1 MVQLVGLLFA
11 VLAVGSS
18 LSVGSGDPAGNAA
31 LKCRAT
37 NVGEHG
43 SRGVHC
49 HTFAARHFSAASG
62 RQTVAPA
69 SDAVGLVFLVRHA
82 ERADAGMEAAKVAG
96 ADPELS
102 EAGLARANALAMLL
116 KDAKI
121 TAILTTKFRRT
132 RDTAQPLAK
141 AAGIAAVVIDP
152 MDAAG
157 LVDKV
162 KAAAGNV
169 LIVGHTNT
177 VPDAIKALGVTEPV
191 TIGDDEFDNLFVV
204 IRGAKPTLLR
214 LHYR

>member
-1 MVQLVGLLFA
+1 MLMLGSLIVTLVLGASLPA
-11 VLAVGSS
+11 GSEDPAATTRVRQDRTTPVAPGSS
-18 LSVGSGDPAGNAA
+18 AVATA
-31 LKCRAT
+31 LAD
-37 NVGEHG
+37 
-43 SRGVHC
+43 
-49 HTFAARHFSAASG
+49 A
-62 RQTVAPA
+62 VALAQA
-69 SDAVGLVFLVRHA
+69 SDPGGAGVVFLVRHA
-82 ERADAGMEAAKVAG
+82 ERADAGMAVATVAG

-102 EAGLARANALAMLL
+102 DAGKARANALATLL

-121 TAILTTKFRRT
+121 AAILTTKFRRT
-132 RDTAQPLAK
+132 RDTAQPLAQ
-141 AAGIAAVVIDP
+141 AAGISAVVIDP

-191 TIGDDEFDNLFVV
+191 TIADDRFDDLFVV
-204 IRGAKPTLLR
+204 IRGARPTLLR